1 MGSTSEY
8 NRKYIQ
14 KIGKK
19 KFRARQRIKMQE
31 WRRKNPEKY
40 LIQAARSRATMYGLR
55 FTLTEDDI
63 QIPTHCPILG
73 IKLRK
78 NIGGMKDN
86 SVSIDR
92 INNRRGYTPDNIVVV
107 SLRANRLKSDAS
119 LDELK
124 KITKFY
130 SNRK

>member
-8 NRKYIQ
+8 NRKYIL

-55 FTLTEDDI
+55 FTLKEDDI
-63 QIPTHCPILG
+63 RIPTHCPILG

-92 INNRRGYTPDNIVVV
+92 INNRKGYTPDNIVVV